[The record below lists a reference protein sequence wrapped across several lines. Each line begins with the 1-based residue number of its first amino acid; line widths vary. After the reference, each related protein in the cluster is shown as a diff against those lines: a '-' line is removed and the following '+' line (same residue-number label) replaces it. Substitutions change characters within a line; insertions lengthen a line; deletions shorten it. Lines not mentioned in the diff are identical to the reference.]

1 MSLSATG
8 SELMDKEED
17 IITKYVVISSD
28 SVLPIDAA
36 LKVYGSEQEIT
47 IKETCFGIMVS
58 GPRVAVNR
66 VVDEVRGLDKNH
78 IFVKERGYLA
88 GDERRCRASRGGG
101 ARPGFYYLKEEVDM
115 LPIIGDALDNYDK
128 HVPLKKTQHKQKIEV
143 KKLKDIIESNL

>member
-1 MSLSATG
+1 MSSNAIG
-8 SELMDKEED
+8 RGLMDNQED

-47 IKETCFGIMVS
+47 IKETCFGTMVS
-58 GPRVAVNR
+58 GPRDAVNK
-66 VVDEVRGLDKNH
+66 VVDEVRNMDKNH

-88 GDERRCRASRGGG
+88 GDERRCRSPRGGG
-101 ARPGFYYLKEEVDM
+101 ARPGFYYLKEEVEM
-115 LPIIGDALDNYDK
+115 LPMIGDALDDYDK
-128 HVPLKKTQHKQKIEV
+128 HVPLKKISHEQKIEV